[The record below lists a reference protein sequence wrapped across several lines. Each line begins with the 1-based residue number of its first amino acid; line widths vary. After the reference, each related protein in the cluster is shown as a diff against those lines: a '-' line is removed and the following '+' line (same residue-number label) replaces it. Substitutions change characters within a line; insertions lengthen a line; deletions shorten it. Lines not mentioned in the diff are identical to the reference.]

1 MNNNYEKITDS
12 NNVIYENLTKIYE
25 KIFLLK
31 NTFNLEE
38 DDEYE
43 EFYNRISF
51 YFSNILAQIKLKYI
65 ESIKVLEEKN
75 KNNEKDIL
83 NLIMEN
89 MLLKIENEYLEEKN
103 MLNLSN
109 YIELKNSEKNSF
121 ENEGKEYIKNNKIR
135 NKYSNIILEKVLK
148 HLPEDT
154 AKGPGYET
162 GQYTYK
168 ERAEGRLADIVKNE
182 SPENVAI
189 YTTLLLVALKEHFP
203 KILADGMRIPETR
216 AARRAFAR
224 YKALKA
230 DEQKRRAEFEKTES
244 YRIQVLEMKA
254 GERDHIDYPE

>member
-1 MNNNYEKITDS
+1 MLEFVGTRTAREWDALKTAKELYEVFDSAYNSNPSAAASMDAELNNDPEMKRYFADKDFEK
-12 NNVIYENLTKIYE
+12 VAAE
-25 KIFLLK
+25 
-31 NTFNLEE
+31 
-38 DDEYE
+38 
-43 EFYNRISF
+43 
-51 YFSNILAQIKLKYI
+51 IKEAAKP
-65 ESIKVLEEKN
+65 
-75 KNNEKDIL
+75 
-83 NLIMEN
+83 LIP
-89 MLLKIENEYLEEKN
+89 
-103 MLNLSN
+103 
-109 YIELKNSEKNSF
+109 
-121 ENEGKEYIKNNKIR
+121 
-135 NKYSNIILEKVLK
+135 ILEKILK

-189 YTTLLLVALKEHFP
+189 YTTLLLVALTEHFP
-203 KILADGMRIPETR
+203 RVLADGMRIPETR

-254 GERDHIDYPE
+254 GERDHIEYPEE